1 MSEMRLVHQRR
12 FIIAVICGG
21 LTLILLMAIGV
32 YGLIRGPEKTSH
44 LDRPAVET
52 SVPSVAPE
60 RADEPRPVLVTTD
73 PEVFARSVARALFD
87 WDTRH
92 EGGPTEWAQVPLDVA
107 GAEEAPALA
116 SDVRGYL
123 PSPEMW
129 ERLSA
134 YGTQQRL
141 DVESIAVPES
151 WSTALQQ
158 ATAGQLPPGAAA
170 LTITGTSHRVGT
182 WNTEVIRTERPVS
195 FTIFVAC
202 REGQP
207 CVLLRL
213 SQLDRP
219 LK

>member
-1 MSEMRLVHQRR
+1 MPLVHQRR

-60 RADEPRPVLVTTD
+60 RAGEPRPVLVTTD
-73 PEVFARSVARALFD
+73 PEVFARRVAHALFD

-92 EGGPTEWAQVPLDVA
+92 EGGPAQWAQVPLDVA
-107 GAEEAPALA
+107 DAEEAPALA

-129 ERLSA
+129 ERISA

-141 DVESIAVPES
+141 DVESIAVPKS
-151 WSTALQQ
+151 WSTAREQ

-182 WNTEVIRTERPVS
+182 WNTEVIRTERPVA

-202 REGQP
+202 LEGQP

>member
-1 MSEMRLVHQRR
+1 MPLVHQRR

-21 LTLILLMAIGV
+21 LTLILLMAIGL
-32 YGLIRGPEKTSH
+32 YGLIRGPERASPP
-44 LDRPAVET
+44 DRLAVET
-52 SVPSVAPE
+52 SAPSVSPG
-60 RADEPRPVLVTTD
+60 RADEPRPVLLTSNA
-73 PEVFARSVARALFD
+73 ELFASSVARALFN

-92 EGGPTEWAQVPLDVA
+92 EGGPAEWGQAPLDVA
-107 GAEEAPALA
+107 DAEEAPALA

-158 ATAGQLPPGAAA
+158 ATAGQLPPGATAI
-170 LTITGTSHRVGT
+170 TIMGTSHRVGT
-182 WNTEVIRTERPVS
+182 WNTEVIRTERPVA

>member
-1 MSEMRLVHQRR
+1 MPLVHQRR

-32 YGLIRGPEKTSH
+32 YGLIRGPEKASDP
-44 LDRPAVET
+44 DRPAIET
-52 SVPSVAPE
+52 SAPSVSPE
-60 RADEPRPVLVTTD
+60 RAGEPQPVLVTANA
-73 PEVFARSVARALFD
+73 ELFARSVARALFN

-92 EGGPTEWAQVPLDVA
+92 EGGPAEWAQVPLDVA
-107 GAEEAPALA
+107 DAEEAPALA

-129 ERLSA
+129 VRLSA
-134 YGTQQRL
+134 YGTRQRL
-141 DVESIAVPES
+141 DVESIAIPMS
-151 WSTALQQ
+151 WSTARDQ

-170 LTITGTSHRVGT
+170 LTITGTSRRVGT
-182 WNTEVIRTERPVS
+182 WNTEVIRTERPVA

-202 REGQP
+202 PEGQP

-213 SQLDRP
+213 SQVDRP

>member
-1 MSEMRLVHQRR
+1 MPLVHQRR

-32 YGLIRGPEKTSH
+32 YGLIRGPEKASDP
-44 LDRPAVET
+44 DRPAVET
-52 SVPSVAPE
+52 SAPSVSPE
-60 RADEPRPVLVTTD
+60 RAGEPQPVLVTSNA
-73 PEVFARSVARALFD
+73 ELFARSVARALFN

-92 EGGPTEWAQVPLDVA
+92 EGGPAEWAQAPLDVA
-107 GAEEAPALA
+107 DAEEAPALA

-129 ERLSA
+129 VRLSA
-134 YGTQQRL
+134 YGTRQRL
-141 DVESIAVPES
+141 DVESIAIPKS
-151 WSTALQQ
+151 WSTARDQ

-170 LTITGTSHRVGT
+170 LTMTGTSHRVGT
-182 WNTEVIRTERPVS
+182 WDTEVIRTERPVA
-195 FTIFVAC
+195 FTVFVAC
-202 REGQP
+202 LEGQP

>member
-1 MSEMRLVHQRR
+1 MPLVHQRR

-32 YGLIRGPEKTSH
+32 YGLIRGPEKASH
-44 LDRPAVET
+44 PDRPAVET
-52 SVPSVAPE
+52 SAPTVSPE
-60 RADEPRPVLVTTD
+60 RAGEPRPVLVTSNA
-73 PEVFARSVARALFD
+73 EHFARSVARALFN

-92 EGGPTEWAQVPLDVA
+92 EGGPAEWAQVLLDVA
-107 GAEEAPALA
+107 DAEEAPALA

-129 ERLSA
+129 VRLSA
-134 YGTQQRL
+134 YGTRQRL
-141 DVESIAVPES
+141 DVESIAIPKL
-151 WSTALQQ
+151 WSTARDQ

-182 WNTEVIRTERPVS
+182 WNTEVIRTERPVA

-202 REGQP
+202 KEGQP

>member
-1 MSEMRLVHQRR
+1 MPLVHQRR

-32 YGLIRGPEKTSH
+32 YGLIRGPEKASDP
-44 LDRPAVET
+44 DRPAVET
-52 SVPSVAPE
+52 SAPSVSPE
-60 RADEPRPVLVTTD
+60 RAGEPQPVLATSNAD
-73 PEVFARSVARALFD
+73 LFARSVARALFN

-92 EGGPTEWAQVPLDVA
+92 KGGPAEWAQAPLDVA
-107 GAEEAPALA
+107 DAEEAPALA

-129 ERLSA
+129 VRLSA
-134 YGTQQRL
+134 YGTRQRL
-141 DVESIAVPES
+141 DVESIAIPKS
-151 WSTALQQ
+151 WSTARDQ

-182 WNTEVIRTERPVS
+182 WNTEVIRTERPVA
-195 FTIFVAC
+195 FTVFVAC
-202 REGQP
+202 LEGQP

>member
-1 MSEMRLVHQRR
+1 MPFVPQRR
-12 FIIAVICGG
+12 FIIVVICGG
-21 LTLILLMAIGV
+21 LTLILLMAIGL

-44 LDRPAVET
+44 LDRPAVQT
-52 SVPSVAPE
+52 SVPSVSPE
-60 RADEPRPVLVTTD
+60 RAGKPRPVLVTSNA
-73 PEVFARSVARALFD
+73 ELFVRSVARALFN

-92 EGGPTEWAQVPLDVA
+92 EGGPAQWAQVPLDVA
-107 GAEEAPALA
+107 DAEEAPALA

-141 DVESIAVPES
+141 DVESIAIPES

-158 ATAGQLPPGAAA
+158 ATAGQLPSGAAA

-182 WNTEVIRTERPVS
+182 WNTEVIRTERPVA

-202 REGQP
+202 REGKP
-207 CVLLRL
+207 CMLLRL

>member
-1 MSEMRLVHQRR
+1 MPLVHQRR
-12 FIIAVICGG
+12 FIVAVICGG
-21 LTLILLMAIGV
+21 LTLILLIAIGV
-32 YGLIRGPEKTSH
+32 YGLIQGREKTSH
-44 LDRPAVET
+44 PHRPAVET
-52 SVPSVAPE
+52 SVPSVSPE
-60 RADEPRPVLVTTD
+60 RADEPRPVLVTSD

-92 EGGPTEWAQVPLDVA
+92 EGGPAEWAQVPLDVA
-107 GAEEAPALA
+107 DAEEAPALA

-123 PSPEMW
+123 PTSEMW
-129 ERLSA
+129 VRLSA

-141 DVESIAVPES
+141 DVKSIAIPQS
-151 WSTALQQ
+151 WSIARDQ

-182 WNTEVIRTERPVS
+182 WNTEVIRTERPVA

-202 REGQP
+202 QEGQP

-213 SQLDRP
+213 SQVDRP

>member
-1 MSEMRLVHQRR
+1 
-12 FIIAVICGG
+12 
-21 LTLILLMAIGV
+21 MAIGV
-32 YGLIRGPEKTSH
+32 YGLVRGPEKTSH
-44 LDRPAVET
+44 PDRTAVET
-52 SVPSVAPE
+52 SVPSVSRE
-60 RADEPRPVLVTTD
+60 RAGEPRPVLVT
-73 PEVFARSVARALFD
+73 PNAELFARSVARALFN

-92 EGGPTEWAQVPLDVA
+92 EGGPAEWAQVPLDVA
-107 GAEEAPALA
+107 DAEEAPALA

-134 YGTQQRL
+134 YGTRQRL
-141 DVESIAVPES
+141 DVESVAIPKS
-151 WSTALQQ
+151 WSTARDQ

-182 WNTEVIRTERPVS
+182 WNTEVIRTERPVA

-202 REGQP
+202 KEGQP